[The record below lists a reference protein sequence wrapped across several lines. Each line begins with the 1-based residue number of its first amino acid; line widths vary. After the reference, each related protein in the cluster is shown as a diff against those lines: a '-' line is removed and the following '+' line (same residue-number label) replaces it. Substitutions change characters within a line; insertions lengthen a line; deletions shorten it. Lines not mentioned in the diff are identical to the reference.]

1 MKKILKILIFLLLIP
16 WVYALILIFVNPPI
30 TITQLSNLS
39 YGFSRTQLAYDEIP
53 ASAKWAVIAAEDQN
67 FAIHNGFDFKEIKT
81 AYEKNKAGKKLRGGS
96 TLSQQTAK
104 NVFLWQGRTWIRKGL
119 ETYCTFIIET
129 LWSKER
135 ILQVYLNNAEMGK
148 GVYGIEAAAQYYFK
162 KNASQLTPTETA
174 RIIACLPNPKKYN
187 VNPPSAYISKRGQWI
202 LRQVRNL
209 KGDSALSQ
217 IVNTP

>member
-39 YGFSRTQLAYDEIP
+39 YGFSRTQLSYDEIP

-209 KGDSALSQ
+209 KGDRAL
-217 IVNTP
+217 